1 MNDGL
6 LPIDKVAKQSGIASS
21 ALRYYER
28 CGLIAAGVMIGGR
41 RHYRPSVLHR
51 LSVIKVC
58 RMIGFRLSEIPRLL
72 DDVPGPGG
80 SWRELAL
87 QRRAALQA
95 QIGQLHN
102 LLEML
107 DTALEDCSC
116 PTFCDCPRFG
126 PDGELTRQLPERA
139 PGVEP

>member
-28 CGLIAAGVMIGGR
+28 RGLIAEGVKIGGR
-41 RHYRPSVLHR
+41 RHYQPSVLHR

-58 RMIGFRLSEIPRLL
+58 RMIGFSLSEIARLL
-72 DDVPGPGG
+72 DDVPGQDG
-80 SWRELAL
+80 SWREVAL
-87 QRRAALQA
+87 QRRAAVQE

-107 DTALEDCSC
+107 DTALDCSC

-126 PDGELTRQLPERA
+126 PDGELTRQSSERV
-139 PGVEP
+139 PS